1 MFKKIIFLFFFMPFL
16 AVAQN
21 NEPALKLDLPL
32 FDLPYQI
39 DAMNTVGHGFFSSY
53 ANPSMAQSLAVTT
66 DILSSFH
73 FGIKTL
79 FDKWDLNVKIGRVD
93 LKTILFYTGLVFGDF
108 LLFYVPGG
116 EGWVHEEFHRAVMT
130 RHRVSSFNDMN
141 TFPFGRELISVNS
154 ITDEDLIRF
163 KAESPADFVRMHAA
177 GMEGDLV
184 LLDHLRHN
192 SFFYKQQLEFYFLDL
207 MVTLNSH
214 MYVIA
219 SGDPR
224 QVNSSVDEMNKKETT
239 VLSRDF
245 TGFDMAGWVYDLFR
259 PDEPYD
265 ARGVHPS
272 GIGINRYRKTTDLT
286 DEELSFLHA
295 QRYWFIFNYVSPM
308 LFNVN
313 RIALDDTGL
322 YGNFAFR
329 HFLTSFGTDTLLKV
343 FLKKDIYNMAFV
355 LHNYRNHE
363 HWFPAIEAELVDFP
377 LSLGSLNLYLSPRVL
392 IGMQPENQ
400 GFKTGTPEFTGLAGC
415 RVDFNISRHFLPYFD
430 LTVKTDGWI
439 AGNEFLEKNVS
450 IKLGLSAR
458 F

>member
-73 FGIKTL
+73 FGMKIL
-79 FDKWDLNVKIGRVD
+79 FDSWDLNVRIGRVD
-93 LKTILFYTGLVFGDF
+93 LKTMLFYTGLVFGDF

-130 RHRVSSFNDMN
+130 RHRVGSFNDMN

-214 MYVIA
+214 M
-219 SGDPR
+219 
-224 QVNSSVDEMNKKETT
+224 
-239 VLSRDF
+239 
-245 TGFDMAGWVYDLFR
+245 
-259 PDEPYD
+259 
-265 ARGVHPS
+265 
-272 GIGINRYRKTTDLT
+272 
-286 DEELSFLHA
+286 
-295 QRYWFIFNYVSPM
+295 
-308 LFNVN
+308 
-313 RIALDDTGL
+313 
-322 YGNFAFR
+322 
-329 HFLTSFGTDTLLKV
+329 
-343 FLKKDIYNMAFV
+343 
-355 LHNYRNHE
+355 
-363 HWFPAIEAELVDFP
+363 
-377 LSLGSLNLYLSPRVL
+377 SLGSLNLYLSLRVL

-400 GFKTGTPEFTGLAGC
+400 GFKT
-415 RVDFNISRHFLPYFD
+415 
-430 LTVKTDGWI
+430 
-439 AGNEFLEKNVS
+439 GNEFLEKNVS

-458 F
+458 L